1 MAGSQ
6 EMLSK
11 IRSLHEYSRI
21 STQVI
26 LLSGGI
32 SREISGRISKVI
44 AYLGK

>member
-1 MAGSQ
+1 MAGTQ

-11 IRSLHEYSRI
+11 IRSVHEYGRI

-32 SREISGRISKVI
+32 SREFSGRISKVI
-44 AYLGK
+44 AHLGK